1 MAEKQKF
8 HFNGSP
14 YAVKGRLCHAIVKYY
29 VEQNPKA
36 TLKDLQKVFNTEKNM
51 IVVSYDMAMTLTDSS
66 GKKGG
71 DYYTKEVD
79 LIPVKD
85 GKAVVWSYWPE
96 RYFIPF
102 MEQVKALGYSVTEQD
117 EGVTIKDNAEKETK
131 PKGGKKPDS
140 FCETSKIDKDKLE
153 VPPTLNAQR
162 QTTEENPPMPLNESV
177 KENVSGGLYDN
188 QLEQLIES
196 ALADGVLTDKEKG
209 ILKKKAQSM
218 GIDLD
223 EFEMV
228 LEARLFEM
236 NKDDVDTTETLN
248 YGTVRIISDKYKKQF
263 DSIDIKR
270 EVRRHE
276 HVERKTKTGKIVI
289 TNQIRRVKKTE
300 TDTYETQKAQKD
312 YLLSLNPQT
321 KEEVL
326 AVVEFL
332 SSFMSITDTYDAHP
346 LFNDALQ
353 KYLNV
358 LTLAKKLYSS
368 DLVFME
374 LLKTVSAPVFQ
385 AKAIVDKSIPVLG
398 TSLKNLHKERKKDD
412 IWQTIFGIVK
422 AVLFVAPWF
431 LLLLY
436 GRKLLW
442 LPIVVDVVIIALSLL
457 GFKFEFTDSKMI
469 EKSINYETERF
480 KIMEK
485 AALSLQT
492 FNNQENELF

>member
-1 MAEKQKF
+1 
-8 HFNGSP
+8 
-14 YAVKGRLCHAIVKYY
+14 
-29 VEQNPKA
+29 
-36 TLKDLQKVFNTEKNM
+36 
-51 IVVSYDMAMTLTDSS
+51 
-66 GKKGG
+66 
-71 DYYTKEVD
+71 
-79 LIPVKD
+79 
-85 GKAVVWSYWPE
+85 
-96 RYFIPF
+96 
-102 MEQVKALGYSVTEQD
+102 
-117 EGVTIKDNAEKETK
+117 
-131 PKGGKKPDS
+131 
-140 FCETSKIDKDKLE
+140 
-153 VPPTLNAQR
+153 
-162 QTTEENPPMPLNESV
+162 MPLNESV
-177 KENVSGGLYDN
+177 RENVSGGLYDN

-209 ILKKKAQSM
+209 ILIKKAQSM

-236 NKDDVDTTETLN
+236 NKDNKESDVDTTETVN
-248 YGTVRIISDKYKKQF
+248 YRTVRIISDRYKKQF

-270 EVRRHE
+270 EVRHHE

-368 DLVFME
+368 DLIFME
-374 LLKTVSAPVFQ
+374 SLKTVSAPVFQ
-385 AKAIVDKSIPVLG
+385 AKAIVDKSIPVLRA
-398 TSLKNLHKERKKDD
+398 SLENLHQKRKKED
-412 IWQTIFGIVK
+412 IWQWILGIIKV
-422 AVLFVAPWF
+422 VLFVAPWF

-457 GFKFEFTDSKMI
+457 GFKFESTDSKMI
-469 EKSINYETERF
+469 ERSINYETERLN
-480 KIMEK
+480 IMEK

>member
-8 HFNGSP
+8 QFNGLP
-14 YAVKGRLCHAIVKYY
+14 YTVKGRLCHAIVKYY
-29 VEQNPKA
+29 VEKNPEV
-36 TLKDLQKVFNTEKNM
+36 TLKDLQKVFNAEKNM
-51 IVVSYDMAMTLTDSS
+51 IVVSYDMAMTITDSS

-71 DYYTKEVD
+71 DYYTKEAD
-79 LIPVKD
+79 LILVKD

-102 MEQVKALGYSVTEQD
+102 MEQIKALGYSVTEQD
-117 EGVTIKDNAEKETK
+117 EGVIIKDNAEKETK
-131 PKGGKKPDS
+131 PKGAKKPDS
-140 FCETSKIDKDKLE
+140 LCETSKTDEDKLE
-153 VPPTLNAQR
+153 VPLTLNAQS
-162 QTTEENPPMPLNESV
+162 QTIENPPMPLNESV
-177 KENVSGGLYDN
+177 RENVSGGLYDN

-209 ILKKKAQSM
+209 ILIKKAQSM

-223 EFEMV
+223 EFEMI

-236 NKDDVDTTETLN
+236 NKDNKESDVDTTETVN
-248 YGTVRIISDKYKKQF
+248 YRTVRIISDRYKKQF

-368 DLVFME
+368 DLIFME

-385 AKAIVDKSIPVLG
+385 AKAIVDKSIPVLRA
-398 TSLKNLHKERKKDD
+398 SLENLHKKRKKED
-412 IWQTIFGIVK
+412 IWQWILGIIKV
-422 AVLFVAPWF
+422 VLFVAPWF

-457 GFKFEFTDSKMI
+457 GFKFESTDSKMI
-469 EKSINYETERF
+469 ERSINYETERLN
-480 KIMEK
+480 IMEK

-492 FNNQENELF
+492 FNN